1 MSHLRSLIYA
11 RLWIGINRH
20 GPRWFPG
27 GPILARVSLK
37 TLRGIYG
44 AVDRCFPQ
52 RAPAEL
58 RRLVRGKRVCITGPS
73 KGVLRNP
80 PGLVESYD
88 LVVRL
93 NATWPVKPER
103 QERIGRRCD
112 ILYHACCGNRD
123 VADMV
128 AAAEF
133 ASTKFVR
140 LLPDPRQYKTLERA
154 TKVHSIPHAYFHHTK
169 TARYLKTYDE
179 RPIRFMNTGFF
190 AICELLDCDVA
201 ELYITGITFNC
212 EDVYDYGR
220 GRTCGRTRRAHTC
233 LQNRPEGGFAQRP
246 QPIIFLLIKNPDEP
260 RDRTDVTTRVQ
271 TSSLSRECR
280 QRGILPSPRAFV
292 GARVQRPFTIQIGC
306 SRSSRGFG
314 PRTRGSASM
323 RHLRTSFG
331 SRRRSASNTI
341 LSMGQKTRETEP
353 SIESAEVR
361 LKG

>member
-212 EDVYDYGR
+212 EDVY
-220 GRTCGRTRRAHTC
+220 
-233 LQNRPEGGFAQRP
+233 EGY
-246 QPIIFLLIKNPDEP
+246 
-260 RDRTDVTTRVQ
+260 
-271 TSSLSRECR
+271 
-280 QRGILPSPRAFV
+280 PSFSKGV
-292 GARVQRPFTIQIGC
+292 
-306 SRSSRGFG
+306 
-314 PRTRGSASM
+314 
-323 RHLRTSFG
+323 
-331 SRRRSASNTI
+331 RRRQ
-341 LSMGQKTRETEP
+341 GPETFHNSDRLFEIFKRIRTKDP
-353 SIESAEVR
+353 RIRVDATLADIIRLETQERVEHYSFDGTEDESDGA
-361 LKG
+361 LH